1 VGNIRFYKGKRLLAH
16 SDQKLHKAD
25 CVSIVFEFQKKDTR
39 NDIISHY
46 RSTDTLLCPVK
57 TWAKIIRRIAS
68 YPTTNSATTVN
79 YYQFEDSS
87 PHYFTG
93 KDLLSDTLGPDEL
106 GFSPNQLG
114 LHSARSGAAMAM
126 YLAGVPVF
134 TIMLLD
140 RWSSDAFLH
149 YIRKQVQEFSKGIS
163 QKMISNERF
172 FTLSSSPSLPLPSG
186 NQSANFHIGSF
197 KDTITIFKLAFEI
210 VYLLL
215 VAILLLS

>member
-1 VGNIRFYKGKRLLAH
+1 MI
-16 SDQKLHKAD
+16 
-25 CVSIVFEFQKKDTR
+25 
-39 NDIISHY
+39 
-46 RSTDTLLCPVK
+46 
-57 TWAKIIRRIAS
+57 
-68 YPTTNSATTVN
+68 
-79 YYQFEDSS
+79 
-87 PHYFTG
+87 
-93 KDLLSDTLGPDEL
+93 LG
-106 GFSPNQLG
+106 
-114 LHSARSGAAMAM
+114 
-126 YLAGVPVF
+126 
-134 TIMLLD
+134 